1 MAASIGKSC
10 TRTILVHFAHEHTDF
25 RIPELQSILGLF
37 HIEATVP
44 KECLK
49 ESFIQIELPSL
60 ECARKIASRAVLI
73 RSVYELWACTN
84 AHDDLNSKLQHLP
97 KTFLEA
103 HIKCKESF
111 KYQVTSFNKKL
122 NKERKLQIIE
132 DLPHETLAF
141 EGPVDL
147 KNPQHEYHIIEDYGS
162 LLGQPTEAPQQVYFA
177 KWIADGQREKINE
190 FHLQKRHFIANTS
203 MDAGL
208 SMVMSNL
215 GQVQSG
221 TLIFDPFVGS
231 GSLLVSA
238 AAQGAFVMGAD
249 IDYLLLH
256 AKSRPSR
263 ANVKQRS
270 DDESVR
276 ANLRQYGLESHYI
289 DILVAD
295 SSRVNM
301 WREQPL
307 FHSIITDP
315 PYGIREGAKRIES
328 VPDMNLTDDL
338 KSEKH
343 IAQRTEYHLSD
354 IFMDLLNFAAR
365 YLTLNGRLVYWFP
378 VNLATY
384 DEANIPTHP
393 CLRLVHNCEQ
403 KLNTKVGRRLITM
416 EKVKDFQEGM
426 SDAEL
431 HVDHFQEST
440 FRDMYFKESNVSK
453 ERNKTKQVSET
464 RSDRGDDN
472 CEPSKGKTVM
482 ESQIRC
488 EADNT

>member
-49 ESFIQIELPSL
+49 
-60 ECARKIASRAVLI
+60 
-73 RSVYELWACTN
+73 
-84 AHDDLNSKLQHLP
+84 
-97 KTFLEA
+97 EA

-238 AAQGAFVMGAD
+238 AAQGAFVMA
-249 IDYLLLH
+249 
-256 AKSRPSR
+256 RPSR

-315 PYGIREGAKRIES
+315 PYGIREGAKRIE
-328 VPDMNLTDDL
+328 

-365 YLTLNGRLVYWFP
+365 YLTLNGRL
-378 VNLATY
+378 
-384 DEANIPTHP
+384 
-393 CLRLVHNCEQ
+393 
-403 KLNTKVGRRLITM
+403 
-416 EKVKDFQEGM
+416 EGM

-440 FRDMYFKESNVSK
+440 FRDMYFKESNL
-453 ERNKTKQVSET
+453 
-464 RSDRGDDN
+464 
-472 CEPSKGKTVM
+472 
-482 ESQIRC
+482 
-488 EADNT
+488 